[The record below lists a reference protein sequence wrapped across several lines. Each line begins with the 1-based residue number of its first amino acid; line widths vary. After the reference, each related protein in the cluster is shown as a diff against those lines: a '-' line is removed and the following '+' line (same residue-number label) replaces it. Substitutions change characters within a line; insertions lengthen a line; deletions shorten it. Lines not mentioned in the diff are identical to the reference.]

1 MAYEYILVEQP
12 AEGVGLVRLNRPRT
26 LNALSGPL
34 MDELMGALAEMDR
47 DPAYRCLIITG
58 NERAFAA
65 GADISE
71 MAQATPAE
79 MMALGFIDRW
89 ERLRA
94 IRKPVIAAVSSFAL
108 GGGCELALACDLIVA
123 SDTAVFG
130 QPEINL
136 GVIPGAGGTQRLA
149 RTIGKA
155 LTMEMVLNDRRLTAA
170 EAERFGLV
178 NRVVPVAEYLD
189 AAIQLAAEIAARAP
203 VAAQLA
209 KDAVN
214 MALETSLSA
223 GLAYERN
230 LFYALF
236 STDDQKEGMAAFLE
250 KRKPAWRGSSR
261 RADGGPS
268 AIGGIR

>member
-1 MAYEYILVEQP
+1 MGEFVRVEV
-12 AEGVGLVRLNRPRT
+12 EDGVATIRLDRPKMNA
-26 LNALSGPL
+26 LNAQ
-34 MDELMGALAEMDR
+34 MQRELIDAAREV
-47 DPAYRCLIITG
+47 TQ
-58 NERAFAA
+58 NETVAAVVLYGGERVFAA
-65 GADISE
+65 GADIKE
-71 MAQATPAE
+71 MAPMSYAE
-79 MMALGFIDRW
+79 MSAGHSRLLQDFTKALAGIP
-89 ERLRA
+89 
-94 IRKPVIAAVSSFAL
+94 KPVIAAITGYAL
-108 GGGCELALACDLIVA
+108 GGGLEVALTADFRVA
-123 SDTAVFG
+123 GEGAKVG
-130 QPEINL
+130 QPEIQL
-136 GVIPGAGGTQRLA
+136 GIIPGAGGTQRLA

-250 KRKPAWRGSSR
+250 KRKPAWRGS
-261 RADGGPS
+261 
-268 AIGGIR
+268 